1 MKNYIKK
8 IITLVAFTI
17 LLSGSN
23 VLASVSWNTD
33 PYDCPGSAVG
43 NATTNVGIPTS
54 SADCWTLTN
63 VSASSGQNVN
73 VQLWYHNTGNQ
84 PATNT
89 KVFITVS
96 PAIGVAST
104 VHTFTSSLTSNQGG
118 IPLGTTQVTLSSPQ
132 ALIPGTTIWYANQ
145 GANSS
150 TSSAQVI
157 LSSSGLSLGTINQGW
172 SAQGATVTSFTVG
185 TSVPP
190 PNCTINSNLTAYPTS
205 INSGGSSSLNWGTT
219 NCTSTTVTGPNF
231 NSTSSNGPQTVYP
244 PTAAGSY
251 KYTLNASGAN
261 GSVSPQ
267 DVYITVLQPLTCTLS
282 INANP
287 TSISSGGS
295 SVLNWSSTSGCSSVS
310 VAGPNFNS
318 SNPNGSQSIFPP
330 ANAGQYTYTISASG
344 PTGTYVPPSSTTI
357 TVNSLPVTTGTL
369 SASSSSCVIASNAST
384 CSIPFTWNTVN
395 PAQGAIS
402 AVTHNSITVAT
413 GNSGSQS
420 FNISN
425 GTQTYYLY
433 NNAVQLDQTSVSA
446 SCVSGTSWNG
456 NLCSQN
462 IAQNC
467 SINSFTINNQ
477 NSINIQPGTY
487 ATLAW
492 STTNCTSSVSIT
504 GTNGFNAT
512 GQNGS
517 QQVYFS
523 QASSGTYT
531 YTINAS
537 GPNNTATSQ
546 SVTAY
551 VTPVQI
557 CTLSI
562 TANPT
567 SISSGGSSV
576 LNWSSTSGCSSV
588 SVAGPNFNSSNP
600 NGSQSI
606 FPPANA
612 GQYTYTISASGP
624 TGTYVPPSS
633 TTITVNSLPVTTGTL
648 SASSSSCVIA
658 SNASTCSIPFTW
670 NTVNPAQGAISAVTH
685 NSITVATGNSGS
697 QSFNISNGTQTY
709 YLYNNAVQLDQT
721 SVSASCVSGTSWNG
735 NLCSQN
741 IAQNCSINSFT
752 INNQNSINI
761 QPGTY
766 ATLAW
771 STTNCTSSVSIT
783 GTNGF
788 NATGQ
793 NGSQQVYFSQA
804 SSGTYTYT
812 INASG
817 PNNTATSQ
825 SVSAYITPTQ
835 ICTISNFT
843 ASPTYINSGGSST
856 LNWNTNNCT
865 SVNISN
871 LNYNVPV
878 SGSQPIYPT
887 YTTTYTLTAYGNN
900 GSPVTQSVAVT
911 VNNNQYNNC
920 TISNFSASPTYV
932 NSGSSSVLNWSTNN
946 CSSVSI
952 SPNIGTVNNYQNG
965 YQTVYP
971 TYTTTYTLTAYGNN
985 GSPVTQSVTVTVNN
999 YQYNTCAISSFYAT
1013 PTTVNY
1019 GGLATLYWA
1028 TTGTCSSVSI
1038 SNIGSVNAYSGS
1050 QPVYPISTTTYT
1062 ITAIGSNGTYV
1073 SPQYTTVTVNNYVP
1087 PPTPIYNTCAVTG
1100 IATNI
1105 SQNSVTLNG
1114 LVSNSST
1121 YNGNTYFEYGT
1132 DVTLG
1137 NQTVARSIGS
1147 NTIFNEILTGLSPK
1161 TIYYYRLVS
1170 NCNNTISRGS
1180 IEIFQTSGTTTTTT
1194 TTIIRQGTTVIG
1206 TESPIMLKIENK
1218 YQSFRVGD
1226 SVDYTITYK
1235 NISNKTLTHPVLQ
1248 VILPRGVAF
1257 LNSSRGTYS
1266 SDSYTVTVSLED
1278 LVSNVEGVV
1287 YVQGRVDS
1295 IDSGNAQIVTTAL
1308 LVYTA
1313 KNGAQEN
1320 AMAYVLNNPI
1330 TTSTGFGLGAAA
1342 LFGSMFGMGIIGWM
1356 ILLILILLAILLF
1369 RKVYRKQN

>member
-1 MKNYIKK
+1 MKNYIKNYIKK

-104 VHTFTSSLTSNQGG
+104 VHTFTSSLTSGQGG
-118 IPLGTTQVTLSSPQ
+118 IALGTTQVTLSSPQ

-157 LSSSGLSLGTINQGW
+157 LSSGGLSLGTINQGW

-185 TSVPP
+185 TSIPV
-190 PNCTINSNLTAYPTS
+190 
-205 INSGGSSSLNWGTT
+205 
-219 NCTSTTVTGPNF
+219 
-231 NSTSSNGPQTVYP
+231 
-244 PTAAGSY
+244 
-251 KYTLNASGAN
+251 
-261 GSVSPQ
+261 
-267 DVYITVLQPLTCTLS
+267 TCTLS

-287 TSISSGGS
+287 SSISSGGS
-295 SVLNWSSTSGCSSVS
+295 SVLNWTSTSGCSNVS
-310 VAGPNFNS
+310 VYGQNFNS
-318 SNPNGSQSIFPP
+318 SNPNGSQSVYPP
-330 ANAGQYTYTISASG
+330 ASAGSYTYTISASG
-344 PTGTYVPPSSTTI
+344 PTGTYIPPSSTTI
-357 TVNSLPVTTGTL
+357 TVNSLPVTTGTIT
-369 SASSSSCVIASNAST
+369 ASPTSCTIGSNAST

-395 PAQGAIS
+395 PAQGATS
-402 AVTHNSITVAT
+402 AVTHNGATVAT

-433 NNAVQLDQTSVSA
+433 NNAVQLAQTSVNA
-446 SCVSGTSWNG
+446 SCASGTTWNG
-456 NLCSQN
+456 NLCAQN
-462 IAQNC
+462 IVQNC

-492 STTNCTSSVSIT
+492 STTNCTTSVSIT
-504 GTNGFNAT
+504 GTNNFNAT

-537 GPNNTATSQ
+537 GPNNSAPSQ
-546 SVTAY
+546 TVNVY
-551 VTPVQI
+551 VTPVQN

-562 TANPT
+562 NANPS

-576 LNWSSTSGCSSV
+576 LNWTSTSGCSNV
-588 SVAGPNFNSSNP
+588 SVYGQNFNSSNP
-600 NGSQSI
+600 NGSQSVY
-606 FPPANA
+606 PPASA
-612 GQYTYTISASGP
+612 GSYTYTISASGP
-624 TGTYVPPSS
+624 TGTYIPPSS
-633 TTITVNSLPVTTGTL
+633 TTITVNSLPVTTGTIT
-648 SASSSSCVIA
+648 ASPTSCTIG

-670 NTVNPAQGAISAVTH
+670 NTVNPAQGATSAVTH
-685 NSITVATGNSGS
+685 NGATVATGNSGS

-709 YLYNNAVQLDQT
+709 YLYNNAVQLAQT
-721 SVSASCVSGTSWNG
+721 SVNASCASGTTWNG
-735 NLCSQN
+735 NLCAQN
-741 IAQNCSINSFT
+741 IVQNCSINSFT

-771 STTNCTSSVSIT
+771 STTNCTTSVSIT
-783 GTNGF
+783 GTNNF

-817 PNNTATSQ
+817 PNNSAPSQTVNVYVTPVQNCSISNFIASPTYINSNSSSTLNWNTNNCTSVSISNLNYNVPVSGSQQIYPTYTTTYTLTAYGTSGAQQTQ
-825 SVSAYITPTQ
+825 SVTVTVNNYQNNTCS
-835 ICTISNFT
+835 ISNFT
-843 ASPTYINSGGSST
+843 ASPTYINSGGSS
-856 LNWNTNNCT
+856 
-865 SVNISN
+865 
-871 LNYNVPV
+871 
-878 SGSQPIYPT
+878 
-887 YTTTYTLTAYGNN
+887 
-900 GSPVTQSVAVT
+900 
-911 VNNNQYNNC
+911 
-920 TISNFSASPTYV
+920 
-932 NSGSSSVLNWSTNN
+932 VLNWSTNN
-946 CSSVSI
+946 CNSVSI
-952 SPNIGTVNNYQNG
+952 SPNIGTVYNYQNG

-971 TYTTTYTLTAYGNN
+971 TYTTTYILTAYGNN
-985 GSPVTQSVTVTVNN
+985 GSPMTQSVTVTVNN

-1013 PTTVNY
+1013 PTTINY

-1050 QPVYPISTTTYT
+1050 QPVYPIATTTYT

-1073 SPQYTTVTVNNYVP
+1073 APQYTTVTVNNYVQ

-1100 IATNI
+1100 VATNI
-1105 SQNSVTLNG
+1105 TQNSVTLNG
-1114 LVSNSST
+1114 LITNSST

-1132 DVTLG
+1132 DVVLG
-1137 NQTVARSIGS
+1137 SQTTARSVGNSTTFSDVI
-1147 NTIFNEILTGLSPK
+1147 TGLSPK

-1170 NCNNTISRGS
+1170 NCNSTVSRGA
-1180 IEIFQTSGTTTTTT
+1180 IEIFQTPGTTTT
-1194 TTIIRQGTTVIG
+1194 TTIIRQGTTVVG

-1266 SDSYTVTVSLED
+1266 SDTYTVTVPLED

-1330 TTSTGFGLGAAA
+1330 ATSNNGFGLGAAA

-1356 ILLILILLAILLF
+1356 ILLIL
-1369 RKVYRKQN
+1369 